1 MEAIKIKDLSYSYK
15 NYVDNENGESVVV
28 YDKALNKVNLTINE
42 GEFVSILGHN
52 GSGKSTLAK
61 MFNGLLLPEEG
72 SVEIF
77 GLNTNDKKSLIS
89 IRESVGMV
97 FQNPDNQMVATIV
110 EDDVAFGPENI
121 GVPQQE
127 IVERVNKAL
136 DDVGMIEY
144 RDKTP
149 YRLSGGQKQRIAIA
163 GVLAL
168 LPKIIVFDESTA
180 MLDPKGRK
188 EIIDIAKKLNKE
200 KNITIINI
208 THFMD
213 EAVFSDKVVVM
224 NDGEIIKTGTPKEI
238 FSDKETLNRA
248 GLAQPFATSVANS
261 VGNEKINSNVLTIEE
276 LAEELCQLL

>member
-28 YDKALNKVNLTINE
+28 YDRALNKVNLTINE

-238 FSDKETLNRA
+238 FSDKEILNRA
-248 GLAQPFATSVANS
+248 GLAQPFATSIANS

>member
-1 MEAIKIKDLSYSYK
+1 MEAIKIKNLSYSYK

-28 YDKALNKVNLTINE
+28 YDRALNKVNLTINE
-42 GEFVSILGHN
+42 GEFISILGHN

-238 FSDKETLNRA
+238 FSDKETLNRV

>member
-28 YDKALNKVNLTINE
+28 YDRALNKVNLTINE